1 MLPTEAEL
9 TEESMSKVVYGKLSE
24 GKVFDKSLV
33 KEERVRDKVT
43 GKITTIRTIKMD
55 PATFGDAFTQV
66 FRKNVAKARRDNKR
80 LLGVADVEPA
90 SNPG

>member
-1 MLPTEAEL
+1 MA
-9 TEESMSKVVYGKLSE
+9 KVVYGKLTE

-43 GKITTIRTIKMD
+43 GKITIIRTIKMD

-90 SNPG
+90 SNP

>member
-1 MLPTEAEL
+1 LYGKLRWQENVMA
-9 TEESMSKVVYGKLSE
+9 KVVYGKWYNGE
-24 GKVFDKSLV
+24 VFDKSLV

-55 PATFGDAFTQV
+55 PETFGDALTQV

>member
-1 MLPTEAEL
+1 M
-9 TEESMSKVVYGKLSE
+9 MSKVVFEKLSE

-33 KEERVRDKVT
+33 KEERVRDKAT

-55 PATFGDAFTQV
+55 ADTFGDAFTQL

>member
-1 MLPTEAEL
+1 MMAN
-9 TEESMSKVVYGKLSE
+9 VVFERLEE

-33 KEERVRDKVT
+33 KEERVRDKAT
-43 GKITTIRTIKMD
+43 GKITTVRTIKMD

-90 SNPG
+90 SNLG